1 MSGAHMVHPNLY
13 VHNAKP
19 ASTASGAPKLEAFGF
34 LPGAPIGGPE
44 HFGIVKQVTADAKP
58 SFLRTE
64 STPEAPIDQQ

>member
-1 MSGAHMVHPNLY
+1 MSGAHIVNPSFWARH
-13 VHNAKP
+13 AKP
-19 ASTASGAPKLEAFGF
+19 ASTESGAPKLEAFGF

-64 STPEAPIDQQ
+64 STPEAPIDQ